1 MARKL
6 TPMAIAYDFDGTLAP
21 GNMQEHNFI
30 PALGVKANAFWG
42 QVVAH
47 AKQHQADP
55 ILAYMSLMLLR
66 AREKGIPV
74 RRESFQSHGNGLPLF
89 DGVEAWFD
97 RITAY
102 GVAHGVKVEHYIV
115 SSGNEE
121 IVAGTSI
128 ADKFEAVYASKF
140 LYDEAGEAVW
150 PALAINYTTK
160 TQYLFRINKGVHDI
174 TDNAKVNEFV
184 AKASRPVPFE
194 NMVFIGD
201 GETDVPS
208 FRLVKDQGGLS
219 VAVFQPHAKGARH
232 KAARYLRDGR
242 VHCVVPASY
251 VDAGPLDGII
261 KAQIDLIA
269 ARATLAERI
278 LEQKPRGEKPAAE

>member
-1 MARKL
+1 MARKMF
-6 TPMAIAYDFDGTLAP
+6 PMAIAYDFDGTLAP

-30 PALGVKANAFWG
+30 PQLGVKANAFWG
-42 QVVAH
+42 EVVAH
-47 AKQHQADP
+47 ARQHQADP
-55 ILAYMSLMLLR
+55 ILAYMNLMLKR

-74 RRESFQSHGNGLPLF
+74 RREDFLRHGDGLPLF
-89 DGVEAWFD
+89 DGVEDWFA

-102 GVAHGVKVEHYIV
+102 GAARNVKVDHFII

-128 ADKFEAVYASKF
+128 ADRFTKVYASKF
-140 LYDEAGEAVW
+140 LYDENGEAVW

-160 TQYLFRINKGVHDI
+160 TQFLFRINKGAHDI
-174 TDNAKVNEFV
+174 TDNAKVNEYV
-184 AKASRPVPFE
+184 EPRSRAVPFE

-208 FRLVKDQGGLS
+208 FRVVKDNGGLS
-219 VAVFQPHAKGARH
+219 IAVFRPKAKGAKG

-242 VHCVVPASY
+242 VHCVLPASY
-251 VDAGPLDGII
+251 VEGG
-261 KAQIDLIA
+261 QIDEIVKANIDRIA
-269 ARATLAERI
+269 ARSTLLAKLKE
-278 LEQKPRGEKPAAE
+278 

>member
-1 MARKL
+1 
-6 TPMAIAYDFDGTLAP
+6 MAIAYDFDGTLAP

-30 PALGVKANAFWG
+30 PALGVKPKAFWG
-42 QVVAH
+42 EVVAH
-47 AKQHQADP
+47 ARQHQADP

-66 AREKGIPV
+66 ARAKGIPV
-74 RRESFQSHGNGLPLF
+74 RRESFQVHGNGLPLF
-89 DGVEAWFD
+89 EGVETWFD
-97 RITAY
+97 RISAY
-102 GVAHGVKVEHYIV
+102 GRKRGVKVEHYIV

-128 ADKFEAVYASKF
+128 AKKFEAVYASKF
-140 LYDEAGEAVW
+140 LYDDKGDAVW

-174 TDNAKVNEFV
+174 TDNARVNEFV
-184 AKASRPVPFE
+184 EKASRAVPFE
-194 NMVFIGD
+194 NMVFVGD

-219 VAVFQPHAKGARH
+219 IAVFQPNAKGART

-242 VHCVVPASY
+242 VHCVVPANYAAAS
-251 VDAGPLDGII
+251 PIEGIVT
-261 KAQIDLIA
+261 AQIDLLA
-269 ARATLAERI
+269 ARAALAEKLAEVR
-278 LEQKPRGEKPAAE
+278 PRGETAA